1 MSKKNLLTGKK
12 ENSVAVAFTRFSMLY
27 FRNPDALFCFFE
39 GKDDNKYYYSRIK
52 NLFQGKIH
60 NIVCGNKESV
70 LELFERIKK
79 REAYDTAKKAFF
91 IDRDFDPSIAEKY
104 DGAIYETPTYSIE
117 NFYTSIEAFSEILKH
132 EFMLLEIDNDFDKCL
147 NLFRERQKEFHNSVL
162 LLNAWISCQ
171 RDLKHEKG
179 IKSHLNLPDD
189 VPKGFVSISL
199 QQVKS
204 NYDLENIKRK
214 FAQAEQIEE
223 AVLNEK
229 INDFQT
235 LNPQQ
240 HFRGKYELQF
250 LRKILR
256 SLIEDANVKSK
267 QVYLSQ
273 KTHFNFDEKQL
284 ISQLQQYADT
294 PEDLIIYMKKIT
306 Q

>member
-39 GKDDNKYYYSRIK
+39 GKDDSKYYYSRIK
-52 NLFQGKIH
+52 NLFQGTIQP
-60 NIVCGNKESV
+60 IICGNKESV

-79 REAYDTAKKAFF
+79 RDAYDAAKKAFF
-91 IDRDFDPSIAEKY
+91 IDRDFDPSIEEKY

-132 EFMLLEIDNDFDKCL
+132 EFMLLEIDSDFDKCL
-147 NLFRERQKEFHNSVL
+147 NLFRERQKEFHDSVL

-189 VPKGFVSISL
+189 VPRGFVSISL

-204 NYDLENIKRK
+204 NYNLEDIKRK

-223 AVLNEK
+223 TVLNEK
-229 INDFQT
+229 INTFQT

-256 SLIEDANVKSK
+256 SLIEDANVKDK

-294 PEDLIIYMKKIT
+294 PEDLIIYLKKII